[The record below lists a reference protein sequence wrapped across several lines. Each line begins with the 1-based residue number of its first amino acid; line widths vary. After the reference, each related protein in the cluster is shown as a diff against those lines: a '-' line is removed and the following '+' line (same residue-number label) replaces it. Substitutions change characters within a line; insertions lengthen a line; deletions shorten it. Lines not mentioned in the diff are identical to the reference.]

1 MEKTKFTLLEL
12 TGMIGKSISESF
24 PGKYWLVAEINEA
37 RENTNGHCYLELV
50 EKDHENESIVARSRA
65 TIWAYTWRMLKPYFE
80 TATSQSLSK
89 GMMVLV
95 QVTIEFHELYG
106 LSFNITDIDPVYT
119 MGDLERKRTETI
131 RQLEKEGI
139 INMNKMLSIPDLP
152 SRIAV
157 ISSPNAAGYEDFTHQ
172 ILNNP
177 YQYKFKMKFFPA
189 LMQGNNAASSVTGA
203 LDIIY
208 EKENMFDL
216 VVILRGGGSAADL
229 NCFDTYEIASN
240 IAQFPLP
247 VITGIGHERDQT
259 IAGLVAHTNLK
270 TPTAVAE
277 FLIGKYQKIDSE
289 LSNLGHRISLR
300 VNGVLQENK
309 KMLKATFQRIPFTV
323 SNYLNHKTK
332 NLISTGTL
340 FSRSATGYLKNQNHR
355 LLTSHTSFG
364 FVIKNYLL
372 RNKNRTEEIVTR
384 VLPGNTINL
393 LRKKTDKLVL
403 LQKTVGLVDPRNV
416 LRKGYTIVLRN
427 GKIVKSIKNIE
438 PGDTLDTEF
447 HDGRIN
453 SKVLNVKAKI

>member
-1 MEKTKFTLLEL
+1 MEKTKFTLREL
-12 TGMIGKSISESF
+12 TGMIGKSIGESF
-24 PGKYWLVAEINEA
+24 PGKYWLVSEINEA
-37 RENTNGHCYLELV
+37 RENTSGHCYLELV
-50 EKDHENESIVARSRA
+50 EKDRENESILARSRA

-95 QVTIEFHELYG
+95 QVSIEFHELYG

-119 MGDLERKRTETI
+119 MGDLERKRAETI

-139 INMNKMLSIPDLP
+139 INMNKMLPFPDLP

-157 ISSPNAAGYEDFTHQ
+157 ISSPTAAGYEDFTHQ
-172 ILNNP
+172 IINNP
-177 YQYKFKMKFFPA
+177 YHYKFRMKLFPA
-189 LMQGNNAASSVTGA
+189 RMQGNNAAGSVTGA
-203 LDIIY
+203 LDMIY

-277 FLIGKYQKIDSE
+277 FLVGKYQKIDSE
-289 LSNLGHRISLR
+289 LSNLGHRLSLQ
-300 VNGVLQENK
+300 VNGKLQENK
-309 KMLKATFQRIPFTV
+309 KMLKSTFQRIPFTV

-332 NLISTGTL
+332 NLISTGSL
-340 FSRSATGYLKNQNHR
+340 FSRSATGYIKTQNHR
-355 LLTSHTSFG
+355 LLTSHTGFG

-403 LQKTVGLVDPRNV
+403 LQKTLGLVNPRNI
-416 LRKGYTIVLRN
+416 LRKGYTIVLRD
-427 GKIVKSIKNIE
+427 GKIVKNIKNIE
-438 PGDTLDTEF
+438 PGAILETEF